1 MVSSSVAGL
10 PPGNVTVVDQA
21 GRLLTQSD
29 GTGRD
34 LNASQLK
41 YANEVENGFQRRIE
55 AILAPVVGSANVRA
69 QVTAQ
74 IDFATREQTD
84 EQYQPNQQ
92 PDKAAIRS
100 PANQPER
107 ADRRAT
113 GRRRAGRTVQSAERA
128 GHGAD

>member
-55 AILAPVVGSANVRA
+55 AISPRWSAAPTCAR
-69 QVTAQ
+69 
-74 IDFATREQTD
+74 
-84 EQYQPNQQ
+84 
-92 PDKAAIRS
+92 RS
-100 PANQPER
+100 
-107 ADRRAT
+107 
-113 GRRRAGRTVQSAERA
+113 RRRSTSPLANKPMNSTNLTNSLTKPLSALSKPV
-128 GHGAD
+128 